1 MFDAGALSVAFNTIL
16 NNRIPSSRRINNPYS
31 NTFVCV
37 NKIWNDSMNSVGQAA
52 SIELKGGRS
61 FYYSSRIIV
70 HLGGLQKAST
80 KKLTATAKGQTYN
93 YGIVS
98 KIRVTKNQL
107 PQPFNVTYEGEIAC
121 VHNGLCEVEKLDNYK
136 KEHTKDLIE
145 RLEAVSKGTVS
156 NIQLDEVSFVEEE
169 NLD

>member
-1 MFDAGALSVAFNTIL
+1 MV
-16 NNRIPSSRRINNPYS
+16 
-31 NTFVCV
+31 
-37 NKIWNDSMNSVGQAA
+37 
-52 SIELKGGRS
+52 E
-61 FYYSSRIIV
+61 
-70 HLGGLQKAST
+70 
-80 KKLTATAKGQTYN
+80 
-93 YGIVS
+93 VS
-98 KIRVTKNQL
+98 KNQL

>member
-1 MFDAGALSVAFNTIL
+1 MLGALSVAFSTIL
-16 NNRIPSSRRINNPYS
+16 NNRIPASRRINNPYS

-61 FYYSSRIIV
+61 FYYSARTII
-70 HLGGLQKAST
+70 HMGGLQKAST
-80 KKLTATAKGQTYN
+80 KKLSATAKGQTYN

-107 PQPFNVTYEGEIAC
+107 PQPFHVTYEGEIAC
-121 VHNGLCEVEKLDNYK
+121 VHNGLCEVDKLDEYK

-145 RLEAVSKGTVS
+145 KLEIASKGAIS
-156 NIQLDEVSFVEEE
+156 EIQLSDVSFLEEE
-169 NLD
+169 NMD